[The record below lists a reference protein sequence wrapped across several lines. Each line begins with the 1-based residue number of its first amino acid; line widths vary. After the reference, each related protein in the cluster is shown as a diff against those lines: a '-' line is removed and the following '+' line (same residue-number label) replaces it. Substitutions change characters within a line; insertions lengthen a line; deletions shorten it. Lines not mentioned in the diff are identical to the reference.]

1 MKKGYTLVELVVVIA
16 ISIIVLNISFLSIKG
31 LNSLKSYGELQ
42 YASDSVIQFIN
53 GAKSFARSE
62 EESVVV
68 RLINNNTLGLYM
80 HTKQMKVLT
89 LPKEVIVSNITAKS
103 GYIEVNKSGVTGDA
117 CTISLLSNTGDTKT
131 ITIKVGTAYVSEKE

>member
-103 GYIEVNKSGVTGDA
+103 GYIEVKK
-117 CTISLLSNTGDTKT
+117 CYRRCMHYISFKQYRRYENNNHKGRYSLC
-131 ITIKVGTAYVSEKE
+131 